1 MGVFM
6 GVARAVPLAAGLL
19 AAGIGP
25 LAAQAPSP
33 WDLAGRGE
41 GFRDLSVDMGPGVP
55 GGGSGAA
62 GVGILGSLSGAAP
75 VSSATGD
82 DGFRM
87 RAVPDRL
94 PAALSTGIAP
104 SRGGGGVVPLA
115 SPGVAPLVPV
125 RAEVP
130 EVRLQPVPTTL
141 PAPATAPVVPRPPAT
156 GVSTPAGTATPPP
169 AAGGSA
175 PTPGPPA
182 PAGAAPGVDDGG
194 EATLIR
200 ADELVRDADLGT
212 YTARGNV
219 ELTNGGRVVLAD
231 VVSYN
236 ERSDILTASGNVR
249 VVEADGTTYFANYA
263 ELSSDFRD
271 GFVRDMSVLL
281 EDRSRIAA
289 VYATRTEGR
298 RKDFWQGVYTPC
310 DTCPTAE
317 GSPWPTLSG
326 NQAGVR
332 ERQRPLWQVRAAHV
346 VHDEEERDIVY
357 RDAWLEVFGI
367 PVAYTPYLSQPD
379 PTVYRRSGILAPS
392 FGNDDQIG
400 FWIDVP
406 YYYVLDDHQD
416 ATVAIRAMSDEA
428 WLLRPEYRRRFA
440 DGNFFVTGS
449 LTDDGED
456 GLSGHLNA
464 QGQWHINEIWRA
476 GFSSEYAS
484 SDTYLDTY
492 DFGNPKWLTNHAWLE
507 AFQGRSY
514 AALEVLSYNDT
525 RLGRDDDTN
534 PYALPLLTYDYIS
547 DPGVW
552 GDTVRLWGGMQGIY
566 REDGARGN
574 RLSASAGWTLPG
586 TTNWGLAYEVTTD
599 LNTDLYWLADANIVD
614 GDDTSGFDGT
624 VARVYPSAQATL
636 RYPMIRV
643 GAGNTQIL
651 EPIVSLGLAPP
662 DLNTRHIPNEDSRD
676 ATLHT
681 GNLFSGDRYAGR
693 DRVDDG
699 VRFDYGLR
707 WTWLGDSGRSLSAQF
722 GQVYRVFDSSAF
734 FPEDAG
740 YGEGFSDYVGEI
752 DAKPHPFLDLF
763 YRFRLDRDDL
773 SPNANALGFRAG
785 PPVLNVNGT
794 YVAATA
800 YEEDDGI
807 DIARREEFVGGV
819 NLAFSRFW
827 RTWGGVRY
835 DVRRSRVV
843 DAWTGLTYE
852 DECLALGLNYTTNYN
867 EVDGEKVGQSLVV
880 RLTLKTLGEIS
891 F

>member
-1 MGVFM
+1 MGVFT
-6 GVARAVPLAAGLL
+6 GVIRAVPLAAGIL
-19 AAGIGP
+19 AAATGP

-33 WDLAGRGE
+33 RDLAGRGD
-41 GFRDLSVDMGPGVP
+41 GFRELDVDVGRGMAV
-55 GGGSGAA
+55 GGGGAD
-62 GVGILGSLSGAAP
+62 GLKILGSLSGAA
-75 VSSATGD
+75 SATPGVD
-82 DGFRM
+82 RDRDFRM

-94 PAALSTGIAP
+94 PAAATGGAP
-104 SRGGGGVVPLA
+104 ASGDGWRSRGPAPVVPA
-115 SPGVAPLVPV
+115 RS
-125 RAEVP
+125 EVP
-130 EVRLQPVPTTL
+130 EVRLRPVPTTL
-141 PAPATAPVVPRPPAT
+141 PAPVAVPQAVPVRSAPAVDAGQGVPRPPAP
-156 GVSTPAGTATPPP
+156 GPEVPAGTAPV
-169 AAGGSA
+169 AED
-175 PTPGPPA
+175 
-182 PAGAAPGVDDGG
+182 GA

-219 ELTNGGRVVLAD
+219 ELTNDGRLVLAD
-231 VVSYN
+231 LVSYN
-236 ERSDILTASGNVR
+236 ERSDTLTASGNVR

-271 GFVRDMSVLL
+271 GFVRDVSVLL
-281 EDRSRIAA
+281 DDRSRIAA
-289 VYATRTEGR
+289 VYATRAEGR
-298 RKDFWQGVYTPC
+298 RKDFWRGVYTPC

-326 NQAGVR
+326 RQDGRR

-346 VHDEEERDIVY
+346 VHDEEEKDIIY
-357 RDAWLEVFGI
+357 RDAWLEIFGI

-379 PTVYRRSGILAPS
+379 PTVYRRSGLLAPS
-392 FGNDDQIG
+392 YGADDQIG

-406 YYYVLDDHQD
+406 YYYVFDDHQD
-416 ATVAIRAMSDEA
+416 ATVAVRAMSDEG

-440 DGNFFVTGS
+440 EGDLFVTGS

-464 QGQWHINEIWRA
+464 RGQWHINEIWRA
-476 GFSSEYAS
+476 GFSTEYAS

-492 DFGNPKWLTNHAWLE
+492 GFGNPKWLTNHAWLE

-514 AALEVLSYNDT
+514 AALEALSYNDT
-525 RLGRDDDTN
+525 RLGRDDDRN
-534 PYALPLLTYDYIS
+534 PHALPLLTYDYIS
-547 DPGVW
+547 DPGAL
-552 GDTVRLWGGMQGIY
+552 GDTLRLWGGLQGIY

-586 TTNWGLAYEVTTD
+586 TTGWGLAYDVTTD
-599 LNTDLYWLADANIVD
+599 LNTDLYWVENANTVE

-636 RYPMIRV
+636 RYPMIRAGV
-643 GAGNTQIL
+643 GNTQIL

-662 DLNTRHIPNEDSRD
+662 DLNTRRIPNEDSRD

-699 VRFDYGLR
+699 VRVDYGLR
-707 WTWLGDSGRSLSAQF
+707 WTWLGDSGRRVSAQF

-734 FPEDAG
+734 FPENAG
-740 YGEGFSDYVGEI
+740 YGDGLSDYVGEI
-752 DAKPHPFLDLF
+752 DARPHPYLDLF
-763 YRFRLDRDDL
+763 YRFRLDREDL
-773 SPNANALGFRAG
+773 SPDATALGFRAG
-785 PPVLNVNGT
+785 PPVLNVHGT

-807 DIARREEFVGGV
+807 DIRRREEFVGGV
-819 NLAFSRFW
+819 NMAFSRFW
-827 RTWGGVRY
+827 STWGGARY

-843 DAWTGLTYE
+843 DAWAGLTYE
-852 DECLALGLNYTTNYN
+852 DECLALGLTYTTNYN
-867 EVDGEKVGQSLVV
+867 EVDGERVGQALTV
-880 RLTLKTLGEIS
+880 RLTFKTLGELG